1 MAKSDFDTNER
12 FQRGLALR
20 RRVLGEA
27 HVARSL
33 DAARADPF
41 MLPMQQVT
49 TEFGWGEIW
58 SRPGLEPRMRSFLS
72 VAFLTALGRH
82 DELRTHIRGAL
93 NNGVTRDEI
102 QELMLQAA
110 LYCGFPAGIEGTRIA
125 KAVFDEMDAA

>member
-1 MAKSDFDTNER
+1 MAEIDFDKNDE
-12 FQRGLALR
+12 FERGLEIR

-27 HVARSL
+27 HVGRSL

-41 MLPMQQVT
+41 MLPMQQLT
-49 TEFGWGEIW
+49 TEFGWGRIW
-58 SRPGLEPRMRSFLS
+58 SRPGLEPRLRSFLS

-93 NNGVTRDEI
+93 NNGLSREEI

-125 KAVFDEMDAA
+125 KSVFDEVDSA